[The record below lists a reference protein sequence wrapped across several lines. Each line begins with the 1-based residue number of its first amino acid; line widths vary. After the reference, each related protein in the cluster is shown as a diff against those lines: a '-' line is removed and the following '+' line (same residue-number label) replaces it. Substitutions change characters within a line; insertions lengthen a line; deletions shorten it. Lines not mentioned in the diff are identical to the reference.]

1 MIRVGYVINFRSS
14 QWLGGYNYY
23 KNLFNCLNEIKIKKI
38 IPVVITDKKKEIE
51 NDEVISKL
59 EIIETQLVSRSNL
72 ALKIFNKILIILFNK
87 NIFFEKF
94 YTKNRIRILSHS
106 GWIGKKSKIINLPWI
121 PDFQELHLPENFNF
135 ISRIIRKFRVFFCL
149 YFSTKIIVSSKSAL
163 QDLKKISKNA
173 AKKALLIKHSVD
185 IPKRS
190 ELKSFK
196 YLKKKY
202 RINYEYYFLPNQYWK
217 HKNHE
222 VVLKAME
229 ENKRKKKYFV
239 VSTGNISDHR
249 NPEYINN
256 IKKKISKNRF
266 YKALNII
273 PYIDM
278 LSLMYYSIAVI
289 NPSKSEGWSN
299 TVEQA
304 KAMNKKIIL
313 SDIKVHLEQRD
324 KNCIYFCADNYVE
337 LNNILEY
344 EAIKFKKNKKK
355 KYRNKNKFLKK
366 KFIEFYQQK
375 LINLLNKK
383 I

>member
-1 MIRVGYVINFRSS
+1 MIRVGFVINFKSS

-23 KNLFNCLNEIKIKKI
+23 KNLFNCLNAFENKKI
-38 IPVVITDKKKEIE
+38 VPVIITDKKKEIE
-51 NDEVISKL
+51 NDEVISNL

-72 ALKIFNKILIILFNK
+72 ALKIFNKFLIILFNR

-94 YTKNRIRILSHS
+94 YIKNKIQVLSHS

-135 ISRIIRKFRVFFCL
+135 ISKLIRRCRIFFCY
-149 YFSTKIIVSSKSAL
+149 YFSTKIIVSSKSVL
-163 QDLKKISKNA
+163 QDLKRISNNA
-173 AKKALLIKHSVD
+173 AKSALLIKHSVD
-185 IPKRS
+185 IPKSS
-190 ELKSFK
+190 ELKSLQ

-202 RINYEYYFLPNQYWK
+202 QITDKYFFLPNQYWK

-222 VVLKAME
+222 VVFNAMK
-229 ENKRKKKYFV
+229 ENISKKKYFII
-239 VSTGNISDHR
+239 STGNISDHR
-249 NPEYINN
+249 HPEYISK
-256 IKKKISKNRF
+256 IKKYISKNKF
-266 YKALNII
+266 YKALNVI

-304 KAMNKKIIL
+304 KAMKKKIIL

-324 KNCIYFCADNYVE
+324 RNCIYFQPDNYKK
-337 LNNILEY
+337 LNNILEK
-344 EAIKFKKNKKK
+344 ELIKFKKNNLK
-355 KYRNKNKFLKK
+355 KYGNKNNVDKK
-366 KFIEFYQQK
+366 NPRFEEKMQE
-375 LINLLNKK
+375 NLRFKTT
-383 I
+383 

>member
-1 MIRVGYVINFRSS
+1 MIRVGFVINFRSS

-23 KNLFNCLNEIKIKKI
+23 KNLFNCLNDLKNKKI
-38 IPVVITDKKKEIE
+38 IPIIITYKKKEIE

-72 ALKIFNKILIILFNK
+72 TLKIFNKVLIILFNK
-87 NIFFEKF
+87 NIFFENF
-94 YTKNRIRILSHS
+94 YTKNKIQILSHS
-106 GWIGKKSKIINLPWI
+106 GWIGKRSKIINLPWI

-135 ISRIIRKFRVFFCL
+135 ISRVIRRCRVFFCY
-149 YFSTKIIVSSKSAL
+149 YFSTKILVSSKSAF
-163 QDLKKISKNA
+163 QDLKRISKNA

-190 ELKSFK
+190 ELKSLK

-202 RINYEYYFLPNQYWK
+202 HINYEYFFLPNQYWK

-222 VVLKAME
+222 VVLKAMK
-229 ENKRKKKYFV
+229 ENTSKQKYFII
-239 VSTGNISDHR
+239 STGNISDHR
-249 NPEYINN
+249 HPEYISN
-256 IKKKISKNRF
+256 IKKEISKNQF
-266 YKALNII
+266 YKALTII

-289 NPSKSEGWSN
+289 NPSKSEGLSN

-324 KNCIYFCADNYVE
+324 KNCVYFKTDNHIK
-337 LNNILEY
+337 LNNILEK
-344 EAIKFKKNKKK
+344 EAIKFKINNIK
-355 KYRNKNKFLKK
+355 KYNNKNNFFKK
-366 KFIEFYQQK
+366 KFIESYQQK
-375 LINLLNKK
+375 MINLLNEK